1 VGRVTHRILKAGR
14 RRGVVG
20 GLSEGSRGWS
30 VCAVAEGGF
39 AGGALW
45 EWVTRSVLKVGLS
58 EVVLQAGCLRGV
70 LKSASL
76 EGL

>member
-70 LKSASL
+70 L
-76 EGL
+76 EGR